1 MLTEIDAILDE
12 FINRIF
18 RKKYAL
24 RANIKG
30 RKSCL
35 DSISR
40 AKPYQCAKYIRW
52 KAWAAAARLLFF
64 EIKVYI
70 DSPSL
75 MQLRIQFFSPEGM
88 LFGYLI

>member
-1 MLTEIDAILDE
+1 MSLATTIPEKIHT
-12 FINRIF
+12 F
-18 RKKYAL
+18 
-24 RANIKG
+24 RANIKE

-40 AKPYQCAKYIRW
+40 AQPYRSMCCAKYIRW
-52 KAWAAAARLLFF
+52 EAWAAAARLLFF